1 MSQPDQVTSRPVAC
15 LHCRRRRS
23 YCSKEKPTCSRCRDA
38 GLECVYEGARK
49 VLVNETYLRELE
61 AKAKALDKV
70 LAGGGAATKSGE
82 VPEDHD
88 AGQAKPH
95 HHHNDFDEHE
105 PLAALTRLSLNSTSF
120 QGPASSD
127 NFLRSVRK
135 LSGLGEGVGDG
146 LARSLYEPDALPSR
160 RQVRRSRLP
169 PIDIARRLFAA
180 QYMYIGT
187 IFAFTDPRES
197 FEQLLAEAY
206 RRGPPDAG
214 DRDACLKHA
223 KVLLV
228 LAFGQLYSVNQ
239 WVDFRGPPG
248 FDYFTDALGLLPET
262 HEEGSVLCVETL
274 ALAGY
279 FMANM
284 NRRDAAFQ
292 YIGKAVRMA
301 VSLGL
306 HEEVEWAAPGDDDA
320 EAEHRRRVWWSVYS
334 MDRILCVK
342 SGNPISIQD
351 EDVGV
356 GPPSRLPADPE
367 YCPAVVLRH
376 YTELS
381 RILGRIH
388 TTIYRRPGQG
398 APRSGRS
405 LIAAVQ
411 AIMTALSRWHRELP
425 EGLRF
430 EPARLR
436 FSRESVGALAHYYQ
450 CINMAVRP
458 LLFHVV
464 QRRLRAGERGDW
476 REGLSPTTVR
486 VVDMCVGAAQ
496 DVVNM
501 MAIAAQRDMVAT
513 YGYMDGEHIFSAT
526 IVLVMVCAAFPP
538 DPASAAATD
547 TGLGLLRAM
556 GERGNSHMG
565 ARYEL
570 LAGLHS
576 PLPQAQPAVA
586 LGVDAPAFPVV
597 SNSALDEPLHDDMD
611 LRLWEEG
618 FAYPAMDLDLDLPGS
633 MSLSDFMYGVGET

>member
-61 AKAKALDKV
+61 AKSKALDKV
-70 LAGGGAATKSGE
+70 LAGGAPKDGE
-82 VPEDHD
+82 QD
-88 AGQAKPH
+88 AEASQAKQH
-95 HHHNDFDEHE
+95 HHDFDEHE
-105 PLAALTRLSLNSTSF
+105 PLVALTRLSLNSTSF

-127 NFLRSVRK
+127 SFLRSVRK
-135 LSGLGEGVGDG
+135 LSGLGEGEGEG

-197 FEQLLAEAY
+197 FERLLMEAY
-206 RRGPPDAG
+206 RRGPPDAD
-214 DRDACLKHA
+214 DREACLKHA

-262 HEEGSVLCVETL
+262 HEEGSVLSVETL

-306 HEEVEWAAPGDDDA
+306 HEEVEWPTAGEDDDGA

-356 GPPSRLPADPE
+356 GPPSRLAGDAE

-425 EGLRF
+425 DGLRF

-464 QRRLRAGERGDW
+464 QRRLRAGERGGDW

-496 DVVNM
+496 DVVKM

-538 DPASAAATD
+538 DAASAAATE

-570 LAGLHS
+570 LASLHS
-576 PLPQAQPAVA
+576 PPVQTQPFAA
-586 LGVDAPAFPVV
+586 GDPGVVEVPPAFPVV
-597 SNSALDEPLHDDMD
+597 SNSALEEPLHDDMD

-618 FAYPAMDLDLDLPGS
+618 FAYPAMDLDLPGS
-633 MSLSDFMYGVGET
+633 MSLSDFMYGVGDA